1 MKKGATG
8 AYVSVILAMTFWKV
22 ITRQGISQPGHATAE
37 EFLGSDT
44 GE

>member
-1 MKKGATG
+1 VDHWTLWLDVK
-8 AYVSVILAMTFWKV
+8 ILAMTFWKV

-37 EFLGSDT
+37 EFMGSDT